1 MSITI
6 RTRKGSFWRAGV
18 QHTETPVTYEDG
30 TFGASQLDALRCER
44 KLIVEEVAVNGEGK
58 PEANTGKATTAPP
71 ALSPAT
77 VTPAS
82 VPAAAAPTKATRK
95 RAAKKA
101 AK

>member
-18 QHTETPVTYEDG
+18 QHTETPVTYADG

-58 PEANTGKATTAPP
+58 PEANTGNATT
-71 ALSPAT
+71 AT

-95 RAAKKA
+95 RRAKMTA
-101 AK
+101 Q